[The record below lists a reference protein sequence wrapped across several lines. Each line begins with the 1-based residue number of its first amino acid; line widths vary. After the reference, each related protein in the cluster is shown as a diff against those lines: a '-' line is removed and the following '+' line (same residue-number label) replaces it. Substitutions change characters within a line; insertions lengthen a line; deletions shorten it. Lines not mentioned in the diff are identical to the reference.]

1 MGRRTRLRLRARRS
15 KQFGANSYRSARRT
29 ISPRRGTATP
39 GRRKNMPDLNA
50 ARTSLHPGRC
60 RDGGTTPADGWS
72 RRPGSRGMLS
82 GKQGVDAMTVENP
95 NVKSIW
101 TTIEVDKDG
110 VETVLVVETDLE
122 LNAGNPAFDVA
133 KVDALIDAAMKS
145 FAASGGTI
153 DRVHLVPVRMMPRG
167 AKGVKR
173 PAKTLPAT
181 ARPPG

>member
-1 MGRRTRLRLRARRS
+1 
-15 KQFGANSYRSARRT
+15 
-29 ISPRRGTATP
+29 
-39 GRRKNMPDLNA
+39 
-50 ARTSLHPGRC
+50 
-60 RDGGTTPADGWS
+60 
-72 RRPGSRGMLS
+72 MLS

-181 ARPPG
+181 ARPSGD